1 VLLHLLVDITPLRE
15 SREFRRLWVGQS
27 LSSIGSQMTA
37 VAVPI
42 QVYSETHSTLAV
54 GAIGLATAVPML
66 TLGLFGGSIAD
77 AVDRRRLALVTS
89 LGLLAVSVL
98 LAVQSGQLWALYT
111 LVALQA
117 GLSAVDAPA
126 RATFLPRLLPAD
138 LLPAAYA
145 LRKLSFQLTLVIAPL
160 LAGVLIAAAGI
171 RTAYL
176 VDVATFG
183 AAIYGLLRLR
193 PMPPDGGGTSPG
205 LRSVAEGLRY
215 VRRNRSIAMIF
226 LADANATVL
235 AMPVA
240 LFPALAGGDPRVVG
254 ILYASI
260 GIGGLLAAVLS
271 GPLGRV
277 RRRQRAMLTGT
288 AIWGAAIAGAGG
300 SPWLWLSVVLFATA
314 GAADIVT
321 TVMRATIL
329 QLNTPDELRGRLNG
343 LDFVVGVGAPKLG
356 DVRAGAVAA
365 VTGPVLSTVTGGIA
379 CVLGAG
385 LLALIRHDRR
395 GASTVT
401 GRIGC

>member
-1 VLLHLLVDITPLRE
+1 VLLHLLVDVTPLRA
-15 SREFRRLWVGQS
+15 SREYRRLWFGQS

-37 VAVPI
+37 VAVPM
-42 QVYSETHSTLAV
+42 QVFSETRSSVAV
-54 GAIGLATAVPML
+54 GAIGLATAAPML
-66 TLGLFGGSIAD
+66 TLGILGGSIAD
-77 AVDRRRLALVTS
+77 AVDRRKLALVTS
-89 LGLLAVSVL
+89 LGLLGVSIL
-98 LAVQSGQLWALYT
+98 LAIQSGQLWALYG
-111 LVALQA
+111 LVAVQA
-117 GLSAVDAPA
+117 GLSAIDAPA

-145 LRKLSFQLTLVIAPL
+145 LRKLSFQVTLVVAPL
-160 LAGVLIAAAGI
+160 LAGVLIAAAGL

-183 AAIYGLLRLR
+183 AAIYSLLRLR

-205 LRSVAEGLRY
+205 LKSVVEGLRY
-215 VRRNRSIAMIF
+215 VRRNRAIAMIF

-240 LFPALAGGDPRVVG
+240 LFPALADGDPRVAG

-260 GIGGLLAAVLS
+260 GVGGLLAAVLS

-277 RRRQRAMLTGT
+277 RRQQRAMLVST

-300 SPWLWLSVVLFATA
+300 SPWLWLAVVLFATA

-321 TVMRATIL
+321 TVMRSTIL

-356 DVRAGAVAA
+356 DVRAGAVAGI
-365 VTGPVLSTVTGGIA
+365 TGPALSTISGGIT
-379 CVLGAG
+379 CTIGAV
-385 LLALIRHDRR
+385 LLALAYRDAPRVRR
-395 GASTVT
+395 
-401 GRIGC
+401 